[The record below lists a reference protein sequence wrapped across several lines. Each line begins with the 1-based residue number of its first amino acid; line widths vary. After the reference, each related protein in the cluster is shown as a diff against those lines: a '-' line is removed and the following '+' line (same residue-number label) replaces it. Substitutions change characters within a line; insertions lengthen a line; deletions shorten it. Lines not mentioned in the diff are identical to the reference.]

1 MDIKKLDRWAELLL
15 DIGKRNYLINF
26 RDTKT
31 STVEIVAPTPDV
43 LWEKVNGSGD
53 LEVYDPKIIDI
64 DNDIEQITLEDS
76 ERGIKQNRDE
86 YLQTYR
92 SMLKKANQVLLYSL
106 GPNSIRTLQNID
118 KKAQSAIDETGVNV
132 AYMAFGFIHWKESDS
147 SQYEYRAPI
156 LLVPVQ
162 FSRETAVAPYHI
174 TAASDE
180 IIVNPTFSY
189 KLNAEHS
196 IRLPEYADEGLDSY
210 LDKVSGLVRGLK
222 WSITKECKIGL
233 FSFLKMNM
241 YRDLKDHANAILK
254 NRNILALLGEQSE
267 NAHNEG
273 NFDERLLD
281 YGDAL
286 LHLHSVVDA
295 DSSQIEAIEMAKSG
309 VSFVLQ
315 GPPGTGKSQTITN
328 IIAECLND
336 GKKVLF
342 VSEKLAALNVVYDKL
357 RLAGLTDFCLELH
370 SHKANRKDVIAEL
383 CRTLRSCKTTV
394 SPKAD
399 EEVATKIKAQ
409 RQLDLYAE
417 ELHRQ
422 RPVIEKSLY
431 QLYEAH
437 SAYRDIPEFEFQIV
451 DIEAKGASY
460 LTSAIEFLDR
470 YVDYL
475 PSVGYDYHK
484 NPWYG
489 YKNQDTSYQTMTQ
502 VRSDLQESIKFFRTL
517 ISVSDELTEKYD
529 IACAGVEDAKFWRGV
544 MSFTATSDIITPTF
558 LQNTDLMDTL
568 RKMLGL
574 STEIIEIQT
583 ILDAAY
589 GQKIYQ
595 LDGSEYHQKL
605 TTQFSGFFSRI
616 FNQKYR
622 QMVTSIQACKRNEGK
637 LSYQDAVTLARQLS
651 EYQEK
656 VKVFETF
663 EGSIKEHLGLGYAG
677 LQSNWA
683 HIKES
688 LAQIESFASKGYS
701 YGRLAELSPAEFQA
715 EQSTFEEFEK
725 KLSACFDLQGDW
737 YERLA
742 AAFDDQIF
750 DLNNTQNLVALAK
763 FENCHSDADKID
775 NWCRFRTLLSQLRDM
790 ELLSFV
796 DYAISQNYEAKY
808 IVAAYKRAFY
818 HQWID
823 CIITTTPV
831 LADFNRVMQDRAVTT
846 FSQKDTLQFE
856 ISKVQIRQ
864 KLSAKRPS
872 LDMVS
877 SGSAVSILL
886 REGEKKRRQ
895 KNIRALLAETGELI
909 QILKPCFMMSPLS
922 VSTFLDS
929 NTIYFDTVIFDEAS
943 QIFPQDAVGAIYR
956 GKQLIVVGDSKQM
969 PPSNFFSATVGDDSL
984 DEETG
989 DVTDFESILDMC
1001 ATAMP
1006 QMRLR
1011 WHYRSR
1017 YEQLI
1022 AFSNRNFY
1030 DGDLITFPSTT
1041 ADTHG
1046 IGVDYYHVDGM
1057 FDRKSHTN
1065 RKEAEFIVDLI
1076 FRHIEEYPDRSLGV
1090 VAFSVAQQELI
1101 DDLLSKRRQ
1110 TNPDTEGFFK
1120 GKNREPFFVKNLET
1134 VQGDERDT
1142 IIFSVAYGI
1151 DSQGRL
1157 LHNFGPLNR
1166 VGGERRLNVA
1176 VTRAKYNVQ
1185 LVSSMHYTDIDL
1197 SRTSS
1202 TGAAL
1207 LRAYLDYAENGTIA
1221 LERTISVNPFEQFD
1235 SEFKMEVCDFLRENG
1250 FEVDT
1255 QVGCSGF
1262 RIDLGLRRP
1271 GGSDYILAIE
1281 CDGATYHS
1289 SKNARDRDRLRQEI
1303 LERMGWNF
1311 YRIWSTDWFKNKRV
1325 EKERLREAATQAVKA
1340 PIPAYQPLQ
1349 KPEEPHVEEFEVLS
1363 VTSDFKFP
1371 EYVVANVNSLAREY
1385 LPNNFKGMV
1394 KAILDVE
1401 APLSEELLL
1410 KRTVMYFGREKVTSV
1425 VQRTYERLML
1435 GCQREGIIRKH
1446 GFLYLQG
1453 QTEFPFRAPSSDLR
1467 RDIKDICPE
1476 ELAAGLLE
1484 LLLQN
1489 VTADKSG
1496 LYHVLAEQCG
1506 CSRVGKAINE
1516 RFDDALNLL
1525 RDQVDVDGDM
1535 ISIKH
1540 AD

>member
-1 MDIKKLDRWAELLL
+1 MDIKKIDRWAELLL
-15 DIGKRNYLINF
+15 DTGKRNYLINF

-31 STVEIVAPTPDV
+31 STVEIVAPAPDI
-43 LWEKVNGSGD
+43 LWEKINGTGD
-53 LEVYDPKIIDI
+53 LEVYDPGIIAI
-64 DNDIEQITLEDS
+64 DNEAEQLSFDDSGKETKLSREDY
-76 ERGIKQNRDE
+76 IQI
-86 YLQTYR
+86 YR
-92 SMLKKANQVLLYSL
+92 PRLKKASQVLLYNL
-106 GPNSIRTLQNID
+106 GPSPLRSLQNID
-118 KKAQSAIDETGVNV
+118 KKAQSAMEETGVNV

-147 SQYEYRAPI
+147 SQYEYRAPV

-162 FSRETAVAPYHI
+162 FHRESVIAPYYI
-174 TAASDE
+174 SASSDE
-180 IIVNPTFSY
+180 MIVNPTFSY
-189 KLNAEHS
+189 KLNAEHG
-196 IRLPEYADEGLDSY
+196 IRLPEYEDEGLDTY
-210 LDKVSGLVRGLK
+210 LEKVSTLVKKLK
-222 WSITKECKIGL
+222 WSVTKECKIGL
-233 FSFLKMNM
+233 FSFLKINM
-241 YRDLKDHANAILK
+241 YRDLKDHADSILR
-254 NRNILALLGEQSE
+254 NRNVRVLLGEQLESDRLE
-267 NAHNEG
+267 DH
-273 NFDERLLD
+273 FDEKSLD

-286 LHLHSVVDA
+286 IQLHSVVDA

-309 VSFVLQ
+309 LSFVLQ

-357 RLAGLTDFCLELH
+357 RQAGLADFCLELH
-370 SHKANRKDVIAEL
+370 SYKANRKNVIAEL
-383 CRTLRSCKTTV
+383 CRTLRLEKTTV
-394 SPKAD
+394 SPKAE
-399 EEVATKIKAQ
+399 EEVATKVKAQ

-422 RPVIEKSLY
+422 RPGIERSLY
-431 QLYEAH
+431 QIYEAY
-437 SAYRDIPEFEFQIV
+437 SACRHIPEIEFQII

-460 LTSAIEFLDR
+460 FTSAIDFLEQ

-484 NPWYG
+484 NSWYG
-489 YKNQDTSYQTMTQ
+489 YKNQDTSYKTTTQ
-502 VRSDLQESIKFFRTL
+502 VKSDLQEAVKFFHTL
-517 ISVSDELTEKYD
+517 ILASNELADKYGIVCEGLEGARYWQD
-529 IACAGVEDAKFWRGV
+529 FMLFA
-544 MSFTATSDIITPTF
+544 ATTDIITPAF
-558 LQNTDLMDTL
+558 LQNSDLINILREMATL
-568 RKMLGL
+568 
-574 STEIIEIQT
+574 SAEILEIRT
-583 ILDAAY
+583 ILDATY
-589 GQKIYQ
+589 GQNIYQ
-595 LDGSEYHQKL
+595 IDGAEYHQKL
-605 TTQFSGFFSRI
+605 VTQFSGFFTRI
-616 FNQKYR
+616 FNQEYR
-622 QMVTSIQACKRNEGK
+622 QTVVALQDCMREEGK
-637 LSYQDAVTLARQLS
+637 LSYQAAVALTQQLS
-651 EYQEK
+651 KYQDK
-656 VKVFETF
+656 VKSFEEL
-663 EGSIKEHLGLGYAG
+663 EGSIKEKLGLGYAG
-677 LQSNWA
+677 LQSDWA
-683 HIKES
+683 HIKEQ
-688 LAQIESFASKGYS
+688 LDQIESFVSKGYN
-701 YGRLAELSPAEFQA
+701 YGQLVEFSPAEFRT
-715 EQSTFEEFEK
+715 EQSVLKDFAK
-725 KLSACFDLQGDW
+725 KLFSCLDLYGDW
-737 YERLA
+737 YGRLV
-742 AAFDDQIF
+742 AAFDPQIF
-750 DLNNTQNLVALAK
+750 DLSGAQNQVALAK
-763 FENCHSDADKID
+763 LEDCYRDADKID

-790 ELLSFV
+790 DLLPFI

-808 IVAAYKRAFY
+808 MVTAYKRAFFY
-818 HQWID
+818 QWID
-823 CIITTTPV
+823 CIISTTPT
-831 LADFNRVMQDRAVTT
+831 LADFNRVMQDRAVAT

-864 KLSAKRPS
+864 KLSAQRPS

-877 SGSAVSILL
+877 SGSAVSLLL

-895 KNIRALLAETGELI
+895 KNIRTLLAEAGELI
-909 QILKPCFMMSPLS
+909 QLLKPCFMMSPLS

-929 NTIYFDTVIFDEAS
+929 ETIRFDTVIFDEAS

-969 PPSNFFSATVGDDSL
+969 PPSNFFSATVEDDSS

-1001 ATAMP
+1001 STAMP

-1022 AFSNRNFY
+1022 AFSNRYFY
-1030 DGDLITFPSTT
+1030 DGDLITFPSAT
-1041 ADTHG
+1041 ADAHG
-1046 IGVDYYHVDGM
+1046 IGVDYYHVDGI

-1076 FRHIEEYPDRSLGV
+1076 FKHIVENPNRSLGV

-1110 TNPDTEGFFK
+1110 ANPGTEEFFK
-1120 GKNREPFFVKNLET
+1120 GEHKEPFFIKNLET

-1176 VTRAKYNVQ
+1176 VTRAKCNVQ
-1185 LVSSMHYTDIDL
+1185 VVSSMHYTDIDL

-1202 TGAAL
+1202 TGATL

-1221 LERTISVNPFEQFD
+1221 LERMVSVNPFEEFD
-1235 SEFKMEVCDFLRENG
+1235 SEFEMEVCDFLRENG

-1303 LERMGWNF
+1303 LERMGWKF

-1325 EKERLREAATQAVKA
+1325 EKERLLDAALQAVKA
-1340 PIPAYQPLQ
+1340 PASTPRFALNV
-1349 KPEEPHVEEFEVLS
+1349 KDSHAEEFEIIS
-1363 VTSDFKFP
+1363 AASDFKFP
-1371 EYVVANVNSLAREY
+1371 EYKTADIHTLSRQY
-1385 LPNNFKGMV
+1385 LPSNYSGMV
-1394 KAILDVE
+1394 KAILEVE
-1401 APLSEELLL
+1401 APLSEDLLL

-1425 VQRTYERLML
+1425 VQRTYEQLMRR
-1435 GCQREGIIRKH
+1435 CQQVGIIRRD
-1446 GFLYLQG
+1446 GFLYLKG
-1453 QTEFPFRAPSSDLR
+1453 QEKFAFRTPSADLK
-1467 RDIKDICPE
+1467 RDIKDICLE

-1484 LLLQN
+1484 LLRQN
-1489 VTADKSG
+1489 VTADKAG
-1496 LYHVLAEQCG
+1496 LYHAFAGQCG

-1525 RDQVDVDGDM
+1525 GDKVRVDGDI
-1535 ISIKH
+1535 ISVK
-1540 AD
+1540 